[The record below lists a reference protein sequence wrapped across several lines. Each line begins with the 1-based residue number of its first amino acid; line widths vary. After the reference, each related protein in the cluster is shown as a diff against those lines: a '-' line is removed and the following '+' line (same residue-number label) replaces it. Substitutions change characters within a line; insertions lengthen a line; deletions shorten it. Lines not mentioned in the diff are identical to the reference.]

1 MLRYFSITLALV
13 LCLCNA
19 AANAEPLGLWLDVP
33 FVKQE
38 KNGCGA
44 ASIAMVM
51 QYWMLQQGRPQTPS
65 GDAFQIQRA
74 LYSGHAH
81 GIYASDLERYLQQ
94 QGFRTFAFRGEWTDL
109 KQQLEKGRPLIV
121 TLKRDSGNI
130 PLHYVVVAGLDGGQ
144 GLVMVNDPAQRK
156 LLKQDRSRFE
166 REWSAAGKWTL
177 LALPQPDIR

>member
-1 MLRYFSITLALV
+1 MFGRAVRVGLLLLGVCGILP
-13 LCLCNA
+13 A
-19 AANAEPLGLWLDVP
+19 ADLPGVWLDVP

-51 QYWMLQQGRPQTPS
+51 NYWMLQQGRPQTPS
-65 GDAFQIQRA
+65 GDAVQIQRA

-109 KQQLEKGRPLIV
+109 KRQLEKG
-121 TLKRDSGNI
+121 
-130 PLHYVVVAGLDGGQ
+130 
-144 GLVMVNDPAQRK
+144 
-156 LLKQDRSRFE
+156 
-166 REWSAAGKWTL
+166 
-177 LALPQPDIR
+177 

>member
-1 MLRYFSITLALV
+1 MLRYFSITLALM
-13 LCLCNA
+13 LCLCHLTVA
-19 AANAEPLGLWLDVP
+19 AEPSGVWLDVP

-65 GDAFQIQRA
+65 EEAIQIQRT

-81 GIYASDLERYLQQ
+81 GIYASDLERYLRQQ
-94 QGFRTFAFRGEWTDL
+94 DFRTFAFRGEWSDL

-121 TLKRDSGNI
+121 ALKAASGNI
-130 PLHYVVVAGLDGGQ
+130 PLHYVVIAGIDWEQ

-156 LLKQDRSRFE
+156 LRKQDRLSFE

-177 LALPQPDIR
+177 LAVPQPDIR